1 MEKCSGHIEKTD
13 GKSGGLH
20 TKTDFTRKK
29 WWNSGGNMD
38 FCSEIPG
45 RKCERDKYV
54 FFVCRNHKLEREICL
69 HGLHKAGASAL
80 CKITE
85 ERPFL

>member
-1 MEKCSGHIEKTD
+1 MG
-13 GKSGGLH
+13 
-20 TKTDFTRKK
+20 
-29 WWNSGGNMD
+29 
-38 FCSEIPG
+38 FCSDIPV

-54 FFVCRNHKLEREICL
+54 FFVCRNNKSEREICL
-69 HGLHKAGASAL
+69 HGLHKAGVSAL